1 MTVERASRIL
11 GCDPAQMAAIEEC
24 LRPIPPHTLR
34 YLLRYGYQISDEAYI
49 RYFGDLVEHGS
60 QRGWT
65 QRLDEQ
71 IPSYRDMYRGL
82 DAGAIGIWTYQPTV
96 IPSLLRTREYAAA
109 THQGQA
115 AHQGWS
121 DEPDY
126 ALTRFSGPDPLQVWS
141 IIGEPALRARV
152 GPPPM
157 LARQYEHLLTIGALA
172 TVELLVL
179 PISVPAD
186 AGYPEPFT
194 MLDYPSPADDPGIAY
209 RRRDS
214 TARFF
219 DTPAEVGPFHV
230 AYHRL
235 AVAALDRDESTEF
248 LHALLASSL
257 TST

>member
-11 GCDPAQMAAIEEC
+11 GCDPAQLAAIEDC
-24 LRPIPPHTLR
+24 LRSIPPHTLR
-34 YLLRYGYQISDEAYI
+34 YLLRYGYQVTDEAYV

-82 DAGAIGIWTYQPTV
+82 DAGAIGTWMYSPTV
-96 IPSLLRTREYAAA
+96 IPSLFRTREYAA
-109 THQGQA
+109 TTVK
-115 AHQGWS
+115 QGWI

-126 ALTRFSGPDPLQVWS
+126 ALTRFSGPDPLQVWT

-152 GPPPM
+152 GPPHL

-172 TVELLVL
+172 TVELLIL
-179 PISVPAD
+179 PISAPAN

-194 MLDYPSPADDPGIAY
+194 MLDYPSPPDDPGIVY

-214 TARFF
+214 AAQFF
-219 DTPAEVGPFHV
+219 DTPEEVGPFHV

-235 AVAALDRDESTEF
+235 ATAALDRDESTEF
-248 LHALLASSL
+248 LHTLLATSL
-257 TST
+257 TAT